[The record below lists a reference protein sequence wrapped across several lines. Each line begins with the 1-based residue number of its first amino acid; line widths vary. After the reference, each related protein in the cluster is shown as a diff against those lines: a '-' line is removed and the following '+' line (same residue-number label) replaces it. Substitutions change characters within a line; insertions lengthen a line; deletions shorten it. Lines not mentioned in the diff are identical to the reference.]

1 MPVYYAFAACVCIVL
16 CFNVIVN
23 TVLCFRVIL
32 AICTKRVVKLSELY
46 DRIDALC
53 AQKKVT
59 ITAMCSSAEV
69 SRASLTDLKM
79 GRKQNLAAETLM
91 KIAQYFDVTMEY
103 LLTGEEKALDETDE
117 RTISKKDLQLA
128 LFGGDGEVTDEM
140 WDEAL
145 FAVEMIK
152 ARHKRKK
159 E

>member
-1 MPVYYAFAACVCIVL
+1 M
-16 CFNVIVN
+16 
-23 TVLCFRVIL
+23 
-32 AICTKRVVKLSELY
+32 SELY

-128 LFGGDGEVTDEM
+128 LFGGDG
-140 WDEAL
+140 
-145 FAVEMIK
+145 
-152 ARHKRKK
+152 RGHG
-159 E
+159 

>member
-1 MPVYYAFAACVCIVL
+1 M
-16 CFNVIVN
+16 
-23 TVLCFRVIL
+23 
-32 AICTKRVVKLSELY
+32 SELY

-103 LLTGEEKALDETDE
+103 LLTGEEKRSTRPTSVQLVK
-117 RTISKKDLQLA
+117 RTCNWPSL
-128 LFGGDGEVTDEM
+128 
-140 WDEAL
+140 EA
-145 FAVEMIK
+145 M
-152 ARHKRKK
+152 ARSRMKCGMKLYLLSR
-159 E
+159 